1 MRATAI
7 NHVAISAP
15 DLEAS
20 VRFYSEVFGLQRLPA
35 PRFPSHPVA
44 WLALGDQQ
52 LHLFQHE
59 GAPERHHFG
68 IDVDDFESAYL
79 KIRQL
84 EIRDDTTFLGGIFE
98 LPGGEVQMYL
108 RDPAGNLVEV
118 DCPDVTSINRDVVS
132 DIVPLS
138 DLIRQDADSRTARLY
153 PADRYPLPGGD
164 PSLTGGWASPGEGGL
179 RREG

>member
-20 VRFYSEVFGLQRLPA
+20 VRFYSEVFGMQRVPA
-35 PRFPSHPVA
+35 PRFPSQPVA
-44 WLALGDQQ
+44 WLRLGDQQ
-52 LHLFQHE
+52 LHLFQRE

-84 EIRDDTTFLGGIFE
+84 EIRDDSTFLGGIFE

-118 DCPDVTSINRDVVS
+118 DCPDVTALNRDVVG
-132 DIVPLS
+132 DIVALS
-138 DLIRQDADSRTARLY
+138 DLAPQDAESRTARLY
-153 PADRYPLPGGD
+153 PSDRYPDAGEDGD
-164 PSLTGGWASPGEGGL
+164 ARGAASA
-179 RREG
+179 RSVR